1 MNQINKTKKFLKNIS
16 FFFPHFF
23 YMLKFTYNDDVIYD
37 KKYLYLTKNII
48 LLSITIEKDKIIR
61 IIS

>member
-37 KKYLYLTKNII
+37 KKYLYVKCFYGHFHI
-48 LLSITIEKDKIIR
+48 
-61 IIS
+61 